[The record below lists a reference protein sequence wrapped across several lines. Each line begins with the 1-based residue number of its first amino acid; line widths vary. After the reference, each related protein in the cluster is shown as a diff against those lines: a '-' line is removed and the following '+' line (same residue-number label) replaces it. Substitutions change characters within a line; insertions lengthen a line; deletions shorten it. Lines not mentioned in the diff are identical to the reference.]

1 MAQRKPQIMGYGSV
15 RRSGGGRPRA
25 PSAPVKG
32 MCRALK
38 QAFRCHRAARELGC
52 LMDIQKYLNTAKCHS
67 GEVPTEPYGKRTR
80 KARKAYIANFVLA
93 WNVSP
98 TTGNSCIGT

>member
-1 MAQRKPQIMGYGSV
+1 
-15 RRSGGGRPRA
+15 
-25 PSAPVKG
+25 
-32 MCRALK
+32 
-38 QAFRCHRAARELGC
+38 
-52 LMDIQKYLNTAKCHS
+52 MDIQKYLNTAKCHS